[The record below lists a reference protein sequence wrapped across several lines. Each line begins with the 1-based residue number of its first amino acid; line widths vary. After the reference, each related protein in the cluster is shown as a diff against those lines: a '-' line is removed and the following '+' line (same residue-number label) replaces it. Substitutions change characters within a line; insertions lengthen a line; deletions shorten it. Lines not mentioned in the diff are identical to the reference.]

1 MWDCRYES
9 CSARRRGS
17 GQTRKCLLSTPC
29 WCQSIRLPKG
39 SMHQLPDPSTM
50 TAGHTYR
57 ILCYGSGAHQ
67 SKQASA
73 GALLRVGCWHAVGV
87 LAYACTKVDAQV
99 CKGRRASAYTDLR
112 ARKTIPSRC
121 AHTCVHMCVYI
132 YIFIY
137 LFICICVASIL
148 CVYECV
154 CVCVRVSAI
163 LPHMEAM
170 GTRWCHL
177 NQSCCK
183 CKRSSGM
190 VVVGLLCRSG
200 GDRTAKF
207 TLATLRP
214 YHVQRLRQ
222 SSIHPGMPQLHDEA
236 MRPLPLASH
245 KLAAWLQQIFSPTLQ
260 PNRYLTFSK
269 AKHFLPGLVCLN
281 LWRNSF
287 KARLFE
293 VQKFAKAAPV
303 IGNCHLVEF
312 LLRPSLRPH
321 SLLPLLSPSDCTPT
335 TPAATRARTNN
346 NYYNVPG
353 NEGRYLTK
361 FVSQS
366 CNLDS
371 LAGCKIGAQNHLHH
385 LGGEGRGNLSHLAH
399 LALHHLRH
407 LHHLGTKIAR
417 LARLAKSLAQKA
429 AVISRHN
436 ELLITITAT
445 ATATS
450 TTTTMMT
457 TMTHHDDD
465 DFDSNSGSDH
475 DYD

>member
-1 MWDCRYES
+1 M
-9 CSARRRGS
+9 
-17 GQTRKCLLSTPC
+17 
-29 WCQSIRLPKG
+29 
-39 SMHQLPDPSTM
+39 
-50 TAGHTYR
+50 
-57 ILCYGSGAHQ
+57 
-67 SKQASA
+67 
-73 GALLRVGCWHAVGV
+73 
-87 LAYACTKVDAQV
+87 
-99 CKGRRASAYTDLR
+99 
-112 ARKTIPSRC
+112 
-121 AHTCVHMCVYI
+121 
-132 YIFIY
+132 
-137 LFICICVASIL
+137 ASIL
-148 CVYECV
+148 CVYE

-260 PNRYLTFSK
+260 PNRYLTFSE

-346 NYYNVPG
+346 N
-353 NEGRYLTK
+353 
-361 FVSQS
+361 
-366 CNLDS
+366 
-371 LAGCKIGAQNHLHH
+371 
-385 LGGEGRGNLSHLAH
+385 
-399 LALHHLRH
+399 
-407 LHHLGTKIAR
+407 
-417 LARLAKSLAQKA
+417 
-429 AVISRHN
+429 
-436 ELLITITAT
+436 
-445 ATATS
+445 
-450 TTTTMMT
+450 
-457 TMTHHDDD
+457 
-465 DFDSNSGSDH
+465 
-475 DYD
+475 